1 MSKKRGFP
9 ALLLALVLV
18 LAPITAVTAFAVD
31 STTTPATDTA
41 DFTSNNGTTAIA
53 LLNQYKETGAADSI
67 WDNSSKTLTLNG
79 INFTTTAQTAVKLP
93 DGATIVLAD
102 DSHNFFQSGDV
113 SINESGGYNKDIF
126 VNALDAAGS
135 LTIQGETAGN
145 GSLSVYAGNVNNSGN
160 AWTYS
165 SGIAVNGDF
174 TVKGGHVTAKGG
186 YVEGKD
192 SVFSIG
198 VNMDNDIK
206 NKALLVTGGSLSAI
220 GGESYEIQDD
230 GSKKAVFSRGVYM
243 YQGNV
248 TVSGNG
254 GLCATSVDE
263 MADATLLSNGL
274 YILSGNLIVANSAE
288 VAVAGG
294 EGLEIKGGSIDLNG
308 GKLTARCTQAPDI
321 NGNLGDAVS
330 VWVDSNTA
338 NTGNITVSGGTLE
351 TNSGNIYV
359 ATYGATKSQ
368 GVFTV
373 TGGSII
379 DRGQLNGAKSIN
391 ISGGSV
397 QTWGIDADALTLSGG
412 TLTVREPVRQ
422 NSYNHELWASPAVE
436 VSDLTVSGG
445 TLDAAWNW
453 GGFTPAV
460 FPASEEAIYAT
471 ALVNMP
477 RDFHTA
483 TFTGGTTILDTGIA
497 GNTALLIKGTLNIGS
512 GMEETGADANHCQL
526 SSDTPVKFAA
536 AASNTPTTG
545 GGYYYSG
552 PYITA
557 VLNGPAAKS
566 ATDYSG
572 GIYGLIFRS
581 SASFSSFQGVQ
592 VDGKTL
598 DKSCYTVDEGG
609 IEVYLKAVYLQTLAA
624 GKHTL
629 TILSTEGNATTEFT
643 ISGSN
648 ASPKTAD
655 AGILLYAG
663 MALASL
669 TGLAVTG
676 RKRRA

>member
-18 LAPITAVTAFAVD
+18 LAPITAATAFAAG
-31 STTTPATDTA
+31 PATGTA
-41 DFTSNNGTTAIA
+41 DFTASDSGAAAIA
-53 LLNQYKETGAADSI
+53 LLNQYKTGTTDSA
-67 WDNSSKTLTLNG
+67 WDNTNKTLTLNG

-102 DSHNFFQSGDV
+102 GSYTFIQSGNV
-113 SINESGGYNKDIF
+113 SLNVSSTDNQHTFI
-126 VNALDAAGS
+126 NALDAAGS
-135 LTIQGETAGN
+135 LTIQGETAGT
-145 GSLSVYAGNVNNSGN
+145 GTLSVYAGQVINGSDS
-160 AWTYS
+160 WTYS

-174 TVKGGHVTAKGG
+174 TVNGGHVTATGG
-186 YVEGKD
+186 YIDGKG

-198 VNMDNDIK
+198 VNMENDMQ
-206 NKALLVTGGSLSAI
+206 NKALLVTGGTLTAI
-220 GGESYEIQDD
+220 GGESYEIEEGDT
-230 GSKKAVFSRGVYM
+230 KRAMFSRGVYL
-243 YQGNV
+243 YRGNI
-248 TVSGNG
+248 TVSGND
-254 GLCATSVDE
+254 GLQAESVEE
-263 MADATLLSNGL
+263 MAEATLMSNGL
-274 YILSGNLIVANSAE
+274 YISEGNLTVTNSAK
-288 VAVAGG
+288 VAAAGG
-294 EGLEIKGGSIDLNG
+294 EGVYISGGNIFLEGGQLKAVS
-308 GKLTARCTQAPDI
+308 TQKPDTYGTLQ
-321 NGNLGDAVS
+321 NAVS
-330 VWVDSNTA
+330 VWASNTTA

-351 TNSGNIYV
+351 TQNGKIYV
-359 ATYGATKSQ
+359 SALNAAENQ
-368 GVFTV
+368 GIFTI
-373 TGGSII
+373 TGGSIVNRDQI
-379 DRGQLNGAKSIN
+379 VGSGLKIN
-391 ISGGSV
+391 MSGGNV
-397 QTWGIDADALTLSGG
+397 QTQGIDVGTLTLSGG
-412 TLTVREPVRQ
+412 TLTVREPVRK
-422 NSYNHELWASPAVE
+422 NPHSDKLWANPAVK

-445 TLDAAWNW
+445 TLDAAWDW
-453 GGFTPAV
+453 GEYTPMV
-460 FPASEEAIYAT
+460 LPKDNDYNDVGI
-471 ALVNMP
+471 LVRMP
-477 RDFHTA
+477 YDFNTA
-483 TFTGGTTILDTGIA
+483 TFTGGTTTLQTGFA
-497 GNTALLIKGTLNIGS
+497 GNTALLIEGTLTIGS
-512 GMEETGADANHCQL
+512 GMEETGADTNHCQL
-526 SSDTPVKFAA
+526 ESTTPVKFAA

-552 PYITA
+552 PYITT

-598 DKSCYTVDEGG
+598 DKSCYTVEEGG